1 MKQFAVYTLARF
13 AVFGVCLALA
23 YGLFWLLALVRGGG
37 AEDVPVLWTV
47 LLGAVLSVTVS
58 AWLLRDL
65 REQLA
70 ASVQARA
77 ERMTAASRDSA
88 EPDGGSSS

>member
-23 YGLFWLLALVRGGG
+23 FGLFWLLALARGGG
-37 AEDVPVLWTV
+37 AEDIPVLWAV

-65 REQLA
+65 REELA
-70 ASVQARA
+70 AAVQARA
-77 ERMTAASRDSA
+77 DGMVSSA
-88 EPDGGSSS
+88 EDRER

>member
-23 YGLFWLLALVRGGG
+23 FGFFWLLALARGGG
-37 AEDVPVLWTV
+37 AEDIPVLWAV

-65 REQLA
+65 REELA
-70 ASVQARA
+70 AGVQARA
-77 ERMTAASRDSA
+77 ERMVSSA
-88 EPDGGSSS
+88 EDGER